1 MLALDL
7 ALKNLKGAGLR
18 TWLNVIV
25 LSFSYVLIVWMQ
37 GMYVGMGDQISRA
50 MIDSEI
56 GGGQYWHEQ
65 YDPYDP
71 LTLDD
76 SHAPVPIELQGLI
89 KIKKATPILI
99 RQAAVYAGGRMRT
112 VLMKGIDPAQT
123 VLNIPAAGLATE
135 AEDLPVLIGT
145 RMARST
151 GLKKG
156 DYFTIRWRDAKGA
169 FDAIDGRVTVVMET
183 PVQSVDSGQV
193 WVPLEWM
200 RKMTGMPNE
209 ATIIVNSKEITD
221 GIDVSGWSFK
231 GYDSLLETIRAL
243 VKSKSTGGSIMYVFL
258 LSLAAIAIFDTQIL
272 AIFRRRK
279 EIGTMISMGMTR
291 ANVVALFTFEG
302 AMYGVLAALLGAVY
316 GIPLIALTAIK
327 GIPLTEAHGEMGFAL
342 GNTLYPVYS
351 TALVIGT
358 VILVM
363 VTVTIVSY
371 LPSRRISKMNPTDA
385 IRGKT
390 S

>member
-25 LSFSYVLIVWMQ
+25 LSFSYVLIIWSQ
-37 GMYVGMGDQISRA
+37 GIYVGMGEQISRA

-56 GGGQYWHEQ
+56 GGGQYWCAK

-76 SHAPVPIELQGLI
+76 SHAPVPSELQGLI
-89 KIKKATPILI
+89 KIGKTTPILI

-112 VLMKGIDPAQT
+112 VLMKGIDPGQS
-123 VLNIPAAGLATE
+123 VLDLPATGLATE
-135 AEDLPVLIGT
+135 TETLPVLIGR

-151 GLKKG
+151 GLKNG
-156 DYFTIRWRDAKGA
+156 DYFTVRWRDARGA
-169 FDAIDGRVTVVMET
+169 FDAVDGRVVVVMET
-183 PVQSVDSGQV
+183 PVESVDSNHI
-193 WVPLEWM
+193 WVPLDKM
-200 RKMTGMPNE
+200 RKMTGMPGE

-221 GIDVSGWSFK
+221 GAVIPGWNFK
-231 GYDSLLETIRAL
+231 GYDLLLEEIRAL
-243 VKSKSTGGSIMYVFL
+243 VKAKSTGGSIMYVFL
-258 LSLAAIAIFDTQIL
+258 LLLAAIAIFDTQIL

-279 EIGTMISMGMTR
+279 EIGTMIAMGMTR

-316 GIPLIALTAIK
+316 GIPLIALTAVK
-327 GIPLTEAHGEMGFAL
+327 GIPLADAYGDMGFAL
-342 GNTLYPVYS
+342 GTRLYPQYS
-351 TALVIGT
+351 ALLVIGT
-358 VILVM
+358 IILVM
-363 VTVTIVSY
+363 TTVTFVSY
-371 LPSRRISKMNPTDA
+371 LPSRKISKMNPTDA

>member
-1 MLALDL
+1 MLALKL
-7 ALKNLKGAGLR
+7 AVKNLKGAGLR

-37 GMYVGMGDQISRA
+37 GIYVGMGEQITRA

-56 GGGQYWHEQ
+56 GGGQYWHVK

-76 SHAPVPIELQGLI
+76 SHAPVPSELRDLI
-89 KIKKATPILI
+89 NTKKATPILI

-112 VLMKGIDPAQT
+112 ILMKGIDPGQQ
-123 VLNIPAAGLATE
+123 VLDIPASGISVAIE
-135 AEDLPVLIGT
+135 ELPVLIGT
-145 RMARST
+145 RMAKSA

-156 DYFTIRWRDAKGA
+156 DYFTIRWRDANGV
-169 FDAIDGRVTVVMET
+169 FDAVDGKVVEIMET
-183 PVQSVDSGQV
+183 PVQAIDSGQI

-200 RKMTGMPNE
+200 RKMTGMPDE
-209 ATIIVNSKEITD
+209 ATIIVNSKQITSGAD
-221 GIDVSGWSFK
+221 LPGWSFK
-231 GYDSLLETIRAL
+231 GYDYLLEVVRML
-243 VKSKSTGGSIMYVFL
+243 VKSKSTGGSIMYMFL
-258 LSLAAIAIFDTQIL
+258 LLLAGLAIFDTQVL

-279 EIGTMISMGMTR
+279 EIGTMISMGLTR

-302 AMYGVLAALLGAVY
+302 AMHGVLAALFGAIY
-316 GIPLIALTAIK
+316 GIPLIAITAMK
-327 GIPLTEAHGEMGFAL
+327 GFPLTEAHGEMGLAL
-342 GNTLYPVYS
+342 GTRLYPVYS
-351 TALVIGT
+351 VALVIGT

-363 VTVTIVSY
+363 TTVIIVSY
-371 LPSRRISKMNPTDA
+371 LPSRKISKMNPTDA